1 MVKLLD
7 IQPGTLADLGR
18 DTFPAC
24 IAGWRGGR
32 LALDAAGTHFLFALD
47 GPATLACGSG
57 TFAVAAG
64 MYAAVPGSLTVE
76 HGRGIAI
83 TRFGY
88 HGFFHLGGPVEA
100 TGRLRYIDGCTDSL
114 LVPPVIRGD
123 PCLNLLCL
131 PPGTRQ
137 TPHVHPSFRTGVIIR
152 GRGWCLAE
160 GRRLGLAPGQAFV
173 IDAGEEHCFHT
184 DCETM
189 LVLAF
194 HPDSDV
200 GPVHEDHPMINRT
213 FTVGN
218 REQWFFGEFRG
229 TVWRIPDRRWLRLGG
244 WKH

>member
-7 IQPGTLADLGR
+7 IVHGSVADLGR
-18 DTFPAC
+18 DEFPATVS
-24 IAGWRGGR
+24 GWCGER
-32 LALDAAGTHFLFALD
+32 LALSDVGTHFLFALD
-47 GPATLACGSG
+47 GPAKLACASG
-57 TFAVAAG
+57 AFSVGAA

-76 HGRGIAI
+76 HGRGIVI
-83 TRFGY
+83 TRLGH
-88 HGFFHLGGPVEA
+88 HGFFHLGGPVES

-114 LVPPVIRGD
+114 LIPPVMRGD
-123 PCLNLLCL
+123 PCLNLLCM

-152 GRGWCLAE
+152 GRGWCLV
-160 GRRLGLAPGQAFV
+160 GGVRLALVPGHAFV

-184 DCETM
+184 DDETL

-213 FTVGN
+213 FPVAG
-218 REQWFFGEFRG
+218 RG
-229 TVWRIPDRRWLRLGG
+229 S
-244 WKH
+244 